1 MTHTRTKC
9 PNCIALHAGKKGA
22 LPAEFRVLASV
33 FEKLATKLKQQL
45 LKCKHTI
52 QIATFNVRTL
62 NRMGQ
67 LPELI
72 ASAIDYNIDIIC
84 IQEHRYTHSED
95 IKYQDNGNGWTLA
108 TASPWKD
115 SVNAIIGGVG
125 ILIEPRAL
133 KLLNSKD
140 KIHPRI
146 MVATYKGNLSATI
159 ISCYRPINVGEDTE
173 LIAFYVE
180 LSSLVHSIPKQRSRH
195 GRRHECPNREKRKPQ
210 IQPTQLVKQKWTT
223 SNKFHDR
230 KYINK
235 PQYKEKGRE
244 NKGATHTQTISMHR

>member
-1 MTHTRTKC
+1 MSK
-9 PNCIALHAGKKGA
+9 LHCSSCGKKGA

-108 TASPWKD
+108 TAS
-115 SVNAIIGGVG
+115 A
-125 ILIEPRAL
+125 
-133 KLLNSKD
+133 
-140 KIHPRI
+140 
-146 MVATYKGNLSATI
+146 
-159 ISCYRPINVGEDTE
+159 
-173 LIAFYVE
+173 
-180 LSSLVHSIPKQRSRH
+180 
-195 GRRHECPNREKRKPQ
+195 
-210 IQPTQLVKQKWTT
+210 
-223 SNKFHDR
+223 
-230 KYINK
+230 
-235 PQYKEKGRE
+235 
-244 NKGATHTQTISMHR
+244 